1 MKQKG
6 IGWLLHIPAC
16 YLGIAQSAR
25 NYAVQFAGSYKPNS
39 LNHSISLLPN
49 VRRLVGELEL
59 ELMQASRLF
68 ISNCEKYDEQEKINC
83 HRKAEL
89 VAVKYAVTMRRYR

>member
-16 YLGIAQSAR
+16 YLGIAQSAKL
-25 NYAVQFAGSYKPNS
+25 YAVQFAGSYKPNS
-39 LNHSISLLPN
+39 LDHSISLLPN

-59 ELMQASRLF
+59 ELMQARVFYIKLRK
-68 ISNCEKYDEQEKINC
+68 NTMRQKINC
-83 HRKAEL
+83 HYKQN
-89 VAVKYAVTMRRYR
+89 